1 MRLLVVFSHPST
13 ESFGFA
19 LFNRVTDTLR
29 ASGHE
34 VETLDLYRMGFNPV
48 LSPDDWT
55 HYLSDTD
62 KLTEQVQ
69 DHVDLL
75 LWAEGLV
82 FVFPTFYFG
91 VPAMLKGWFERVWL
105 PGITFETAKG
115 RNQRTVPRM
124 QDKKLIAVVTTCG
137 SPKWWIWLIRDPVR
151 SLFKR
156 GLRPL
161 FGKRCRYVW
170 CQLYNMNYV
179 DRDEGARFLNYVERK
194 MKTI

>member
-115 RNQRTVPRM
+115 RNQRTVPECR
-124 QDKKLIAVVTTCG
+124 T
-137 SPKWWIWLIRDPVR
+137 R
-151 SLFKR
+151 S
-156 GLRPL
+156 
-161 FGKRCRYVW
+161 
-170 CQLYNMNYV
+170 
-179 DRDEGARFLNYVERK
+179 
-194 MKTI
+194 

>member
-62 KLTEQVQ
+62 RLTEQVQ

>member
-1 MRLLVVFSHPST
+1 
-13 ESFGFA
+13 
-19 LFNRVTDTLR
+19 
-29 ASGHE
+29 
-34 VETLDLYRMGFNPV
+34 
-48 LSPDDWT
+48 
-55 HYLSDTD
+55 
-62 KLTEQVQ
+62 
-69 DHVDLL
+69 
-75 LWAEGLV
+75 
-82 FVFPTFYFG
+82 
-91 VPAMLKGWFERVWL
+91 
-105 PGITFETAKG
+105 
-115 RNQRTVPRM
+115 M

>member
-55 HYLSDTD
+55 NYLSDTD
-62 KLTEQVQ
+62 RLTEQVQ